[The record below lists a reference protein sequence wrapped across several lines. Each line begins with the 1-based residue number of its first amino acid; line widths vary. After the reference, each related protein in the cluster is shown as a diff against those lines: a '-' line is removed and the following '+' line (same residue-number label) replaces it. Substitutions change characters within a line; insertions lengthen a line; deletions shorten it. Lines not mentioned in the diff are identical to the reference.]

1 VNRPFG
7 VPALA
12 GPDLPAPGLR
22 QAGRLKA
29 GLQTRAVPTDRFL
42 VRMHCAKRMEPFHE
56 LMGAA
61 GILPAVLSSGWS
73 AGKMPAAFWR
83 CLRKP

>member
-1 VNRPFG
+1 MHGRMAERLSMNRPFG

-29 GLQTRAVPTDRFL
+29 GLQTSGVPTDGFM
-42 VRMHCAKRMEPFHE
+42 VPMHAEKTKEGFP
-56 LMGAA
+56 
-61 GILPAVLSSGWS
+61 
-73 AGKMPAAFWR
+73 
-83 CLRKP
+83 